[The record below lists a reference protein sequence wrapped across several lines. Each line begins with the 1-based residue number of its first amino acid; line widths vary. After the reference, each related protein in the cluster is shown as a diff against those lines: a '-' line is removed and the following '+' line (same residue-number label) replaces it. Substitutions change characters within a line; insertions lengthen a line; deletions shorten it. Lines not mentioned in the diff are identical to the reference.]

1 MYSSNGYGPQ
11 LGWCWNVITGYTGT
25 LCLHRWHCNSTH
37 SWDIMLPDSSPEH
50 ILMEGCWHRLH
61 CFMLHSRNLDL
72 LGIYSLGFIS
82 IEIIN
87 LYVFVYSVS
96 YWYALWV
103 HLTWDQPG
111 ISTNYRRSLWRS
123 LTDID
128 AKQVS
133 RCLVGRVCVS
143 GGWSDDKAVLNLFI
157 VVYNSLHLGVLVELN

>member
-1 MYSSNGYGPQ
+1 MLERYYGVHRDSLPPS
-11 LGWCWNVITGYTGT
+11 LT
-25 LCLHRWHCNSTH
+25 LSLHSLLRHHAAGLLTQTYIDGS
-37 SWDIMLPDSSPEH
+37 
-50 ILMEGCWHRLH
+50 CWHRLH
-61 CFMLHSRNLDL
+61 CLMFHFRDLNL

-82 IEIIN
+82 IAIGN

-111 ISTNYRRSLWRS
+111 ISTNYRRSLCRS

-143 GGWSDDKAVLNLFI
+143 GGWSDDKSVLNLFI
-157 VVYNSLHLGVLVELN
+157 VVYNSLHLGVLVELS